1 MTADGD
7 GGELIDTGEL
17 SGAMRHG
24 LKWSFINMAVG
35 RAASI
40 LSGIVLARIL
50 VPDDYG
56 VFAPALALV
65 NILFGLNDLGL
76 LLALVRWK
84 GDLREAARTA
94 QTIAMAFSG
103 LLYAG
108 CFLLA
113 PWFARTMGSPDSA
126 AVLRVLALT
135 VFIDGITT
143 VAHGLLVR
151 DFRQDRF
158 AKAEF
163 AGMPVGIGLSIGLA
177 AAGAGVWSLAIGQL
191 VANVVS
197 GAMLLRAAPFHV
209 GLGFSWSVARPMLT
223 YGLPLAGTSLV
234 EYSLLN
240 ADYLIVSRALD
251 PAAVG
256 IYLLAYNV
264 SNWPL
269 SIITDA
275 VRRVSIAGFARM
287 EHEAESLSRGFS
299 RAFSALMTTAFPI
312 LVAMGAFAFP
322 LVTLLYG
329 DQWTESA
336 SVLELLIVLSGARMA
351 IGFIFDLLVGVGR
364 TRTTLLLKCAWLV
377 VLVVALE
384 IGVRTNGL
392 RGVAAAH
399 AIVSCA
405 VALPLFLWAAARAG
419 ADLADVAR
427 RLWRPGVGLVAATAV
442 GLAVRDQLGGRIVTL
457 LVGSG
462 LVLATYVAVV
472 LRRSDLEAARAWLR
486 RRRLD
491 GSALATSAAAEA
503 SEGLSPR

>member
-1 MTADGD
+1 MTVDPTS
-7 GGELIDTGEL
+7 TGTGTASVDDDL
-17 SGAMRHG
+17 SGAMKKG

-50 VPDDYG
+50 VPEDYG
-56 VFAPALALV
+56 VYAPALALV

-94 QTIAMAFSG
+94 QTITMGFSG

-108 CFLLA
+108 CFVAA

-163 AGMPVGIGLSIGLA
+163 TALPIGIGISIGLA
-177 AAGAGVWSLAIGQL
+177 VAGAGVWSLAIGQL
-191 VANVVS
+191 AANVVS
-197 GAMLLRAAPFHV
+197 GVMLFRAAPFRV
-209 GLGFSWSVARPMLT
+209 GLAFSWPVARPMLA

-264 SNWPL
+264 ANWPI

-275 VRRVSIAGFARM
+275 VRRVSIAGFARL
-287 EHEAESLSRGFS
+287 EDEKESLSRGFS
-299 RAFSALMTTAFPI
+299 RAFSGLMSLAFPI
-312 LVAMGAFAFP
+312 LVAMGVLAFP
-322 LVTLLYG
+322 LVTLTYG

-336 SVLELLIVLSGARMA
+336 PVLELLIVLSGARMA
-351 IGFIFDLLVGVGR
+351 IGFIFDLLVGLGR
-364 TRTTLLLKCAWLV
+364 TRTTLLLKCVWLV
-377 VLVVALE
+377 FLVIALE
-384 IGVRTNGL
+384 IGVRTGEL
-392 RGVAAAH
+392 RGVAMGH
-399 AIVSCA
+399 AIVSCV

-419 ADLADVAR
+419 ADLRDVAR
-427 RLWRPGVGLVAATAV
+427 RLARPLIGLVVALAL
-442 GLAVRDQLGGRIVTL
+442 GLTVRDHLGGRFTTLVLGGVTVL
-457 LVGSG
+457 LAYLAVALRPTDITAAREWWRDRRKAAVQLTGSG
-462 LVLATYVAVV
+462 G
-472 LRRSDLEAARAWLR
+472 E
-486 RRRLD
+486 
-491 GSALATSAAAEA
+491 E
-503 SEGLSPR
+503 PR